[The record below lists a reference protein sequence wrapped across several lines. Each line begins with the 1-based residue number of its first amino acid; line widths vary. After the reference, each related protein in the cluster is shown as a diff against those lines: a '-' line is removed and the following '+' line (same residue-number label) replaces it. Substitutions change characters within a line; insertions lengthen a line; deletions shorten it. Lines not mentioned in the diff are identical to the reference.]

1 LSKIGLV
8 VKREGVTLTMAKL
21 APSAFTLA
29 QSTLPCQPDV
39 SRPSGLDLLS
49 MFEGLALTRPRIDA
63 KMRVEHFM
71 MDFVEM
77 VRKGVLVGR

>member
-1 LSKIGLV
+1 
-8 VKREGVTLTMAKL
+8 MAKL
-21 APSAFTLA
+21 APLAFTWA

-39 SRPSGLDLLS
+39 SQPSGLDLLS

-71 MDFVEM
+71 MTFAE
-77 VRKGVLVGR
+77 KFGKEVLGWLLM